1 MDKNIINNKP
11 KFGSSVYQ
19 GPEVLE
25 SNIGISVVQHQTE
38 CAWNRASEWVLP
50 RTRNLYKG
58 RTDDCFND

>member
-11 KFGSSVYQ
+11 KFGSNVYQ

-38 CAWNRASEWVLP
+38 CLESRKRMGASSDMRLVQRENR
-50 RTRNLYKG
+50 
-58 RTDDCFND
+58 